1 MSGLGS
7 GQGMEQS
14 NQACPRCGS
23 SSCNCDQMDEAYGNT
38 AETQNSPD
46 YPTNT
51 ETSGNAMQYS
61 GGIDGPKS
69 TGQATVPVLSSQEER
84 QGVAEEII
92 GQPEFEHTGNAG
104 YGSYGAAEYTA
115 TTKHRVGSHAYE
127 VTTEQDGDGDFS
139 YFIYENGKEIFSS
152 IQPSNKNQ
160 LGHRISS
167 ALLDEHKKATA
178 HLFDSDED
186 EYDLEEQGIGE
197 AKSGWN
203 SLSDEGK
210 ESGTYQKSHATQ
222 LAAAQAEMDRR
233 RNKGEDMTGAKID
246 NYKIVKPKKKDVA
259 EDGHEDMNGAP
270 ASGAVHYNVG
280 KLSKEIGTDPRQL
293 KIAIQRS
300 ITGNPTRQDTLTV
313 ANAFIS
319 ILKTGDDQT
328 IQNIA
333 NIIKAGNP
341 RKDSAQ
347 ESTTTKEI
355 KVEKVHEEINT
366 EAYDRLRKV
375 FDFSNYKG

>member
-1 MSGLGS
+1 MDKTKARKMYELATRLSSVNANELS
-7 GQGMEQS
+7 EQQLS
-14 NQACPRCGS
+14 KR
-23 SSCNCDQMDEAYGNT
+23 
-38 AETQNSPD
+38 NSMI
-46 YPTNT
+46 TRLQEEMT
-51 ETSGNAMQYS
+51 KMREGH
-61 GGIDGPKS
+61 
-69 TGQATVPVLSSQEER
+69 TVPTATGVRHQASPGVYGGSDRDEDPDTELDKNFVNRAEKAIGIKWDREKKRAPGINLDDSSN
-84 QGVAEEII
+84 GMAEEII
-92 GQPEFEHTGNAG
+92 GQPEFDHTGNAG
-104 YGSYGAAEYTA
+104 RGSYGAAEYTA
-115 TTKHRVGSHAYE
+115 TSKHRVGSHVYE

-139 YFIYENGKEIFSS
+139 YFIYENDKEIFSS

-178 HLFDSDED
+178 HLFDSED
-186 EYDLEEQGIGE
+186 DDDYYE
-197 AKSGWN
+197 AKQG
-203 SLSDEGK
+203 
-210 ESGTYQKSHATQ
+210 
-222 LAAAQAEMDRR
+222 
-233 RNKGEDMTGAKID
+233 
-246 NYKIVKPKKKDVA
+246 VA
-259 EDGHEDMNGAP
+259 EDGPEDMNGAP

-347 ESTTTKEI
+347 ESVASKVTKAEEV
-355 KVEKVHEEINT
+355 KEEINT
-366 EAYDRLRKV
+366 EAYNRLRKV
-375 FDFSNYKG
+375 FDFSNFKG